1 LSETGRKARR
11 LARFLQPIRTNCA
24 SRSTLKPTK
33 SAQNIR
39 RKATETVVDKQLAL
53 TSLFGIYVMTLSE
66 TERKILQLL
75 DIDRLD
81 YQTVGE
87 HLSLTATKVAKTAFE
102 ARRKLHERMG
112 PSLDEI
118 A

>member
-1 LSETGRKARR
+1 
-11 LARFLQPIRTNCA
+11 
-24 SRSTLKPTK
+24 
-33 SAQNIR
+33 
-39 RKATETVVDKQLAL
+39 
-53 TSLFGIYVMTLSE
+53 MTLSE
-66 TERKILQLL
+66 IERKVLQLL
-75 DIDRLD
+75 DLDRLD

-87 HLSLTATKVAKTAFE
+87 QLDLSPTEVAKTAFE